1 MMNMSSKKYFDDMFM
16 ASVGSIF
23 PNDLYL
29 CAISRMI
36 YKKNI
41 FRPSAA
47 YILDR

>member
-1 MMNMSSKKYFDDMFM
+1 MMNMSSKKYFDDMFT
-16 ASVGSIF
+16 ASVSSIF

>member
-16 ASVGSIF
+16 TSISSIF